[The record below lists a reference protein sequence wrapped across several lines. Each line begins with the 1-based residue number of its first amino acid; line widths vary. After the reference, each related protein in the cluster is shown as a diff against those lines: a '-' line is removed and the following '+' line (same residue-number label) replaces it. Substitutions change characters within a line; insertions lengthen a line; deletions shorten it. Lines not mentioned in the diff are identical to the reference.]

1 MTFLAGKKK
10 KTQPGQ
16 VGKHI
21 YSPSL
26 LWIWFQTSGP
36 ERVAL
41 EGHAARRDPGPRGGR
56 LPGPRRSCR
65 VQDALSRRRDNCRL
79 TGQDGTREVEAGAAV
94 PEEVAASTTAPPP
107 REHISL
113 WERPRGAEMAH
124 ATGGCRGGLQH
135 RAAGTGPGGPLT
147 GDVGVPPTREG
158 VRGWSPSPSCH
169 LHPPPSSA
177 ASCRPAGGRDQAA
190 PSAAQPHA
198 HAYLR
203 ECENGRALR
212 GGRRRREETGC
223 EERGSAA
230 PPPLEPPGRLPG
242 EGGRAGRPAPPPR
255 LECPRGGCGRR
266 PGLPCARPCL
276 AAGERP
282 GAERHGG
289 VRRARW
295 PARPRVAARH
305 QACVPLCARRQGQ
318 GLPRGRA
325 LCSCV

>member
-1 MTFLAGKKK
+1 MTFLAGEKK

-94 PEEVAASTTAPPP
+94 PEEAAASTTAPPP
-107 REHISL
+107 GAHLSL
-113 WERPRGAEMAH
+113 GETSGGRDGARH
-124 ATGGCRGGLQH
+124 WGGPGGLQH
-135 RAAGTGPGGPLT
+135 RAAGTGPGGPPT

-212 GGRRRREETGC
+212 GGRRRREETGVRR
-223 EERGSAA
+223 EAV
-230 PPPLEPPGRLPG
+230 PPPLPSSPQAASPG
-242 EGGRAGRPAPPPR
+242 EGGRAGCPRPAP
-255 LECPRGGCGRR
+255 
-266 PGLPCARPCL
+266 A
-276 AAGERP
+276 
-282 GAERHGG
+282 
-289 VRRARW
+289 
-295 PARPRVAARH
+295 PRVPPGRLWSQAWPPVCTALSGGWREAR
-305 QACVPLCARRQGQ
+305 G
-318 GLPRGRA
+318 
-325 LCSCV
+325 